1 MVYPL
6 ILLNGAVIGNW
17 AFYLEENNNNNK
29 KTGKNKKGKQN
40 KSKILVKTIL
50 PENLAFNMG

>member
-6 ILLNGAVIGNW
+6 ILLNGVVIGNW

-29 KTGKNKKGKQN
+29 KQEKTKRENKTNQ
-40 KSKILVKTIL
+40 KS
-50 PENLAFNMG
+50 